1 MLEKEYIHI
10 HYIQGQVEKVT
21 LLGFLSLYHKGHLQL
36 EGMHIM
42 ILKSRK
48 QDFCSQ
54 EG

>member
-48 QDFCSQ
+48 QDFSSQ